1 MQRIS
6 WIDVARGI
14 GIILVIQGHALSS
27 HSYRHLI
34 YAFHMPLFFFIAGLV
49 FNYKKYPFIVTFKK
63 SINGIIVPY
72 LGFGLL
78 SYFFW
83 WAENANFRFEI
94 SAFLN
99 HLSGII
105 YGNSSSLF
113 FNIVLWFLPCLFI
126 TKISFAVISKVI
138 NDDRILLGV
147 LAALS
152 ILGYYLSVNLPDLTL
167 PFGIES
173 ALTAILFFGI
183 GSIIKTNY
191 FEKAGEI
198 IKNKSFLILI
208 SSLIICL
215 ISAFWNYNLYG
226 YQIDIRLNNLANY
239 PLFLVG
245 AFSGIIAVS
254 LISILIKK
262 NKVLELL
269 GKYSLVLFTLHP
281 IVFFYINQILGVFLE
296 RSIINKLKD
305 FYLSPFYTV
314 FTILF
319 ILLVVYCL
327 KSIRPLVFKKVYL

>member
-34 YAFHMPLFFFIAGLV
+34 YAFHMPLFFFIAGFV
-49 FNYKKYPFIVTFKK
+49 FNYKKYPLIITLKK
-63 SINGIIVPY
+63 SINGIIIPY
-72 LGFGLL
+72 VGFGLM

-83 WAENANFRFEI
+83 WIENANFQFEI
-94 SAFLN
+94 SAFLG

-138 NDDRILLGV
+138 NDDRILVGFLLG
-147 LAALS
+147 LS
-152 ILGYYLSVNLPDLTL
+152 ILGYYLSINFPNLAL

-191 FEKAGEI
+191 FEKAGQI
-198 IKNKSFLILI
+198 VKNQSFLILI

-215 ISAFWNYNLYG
+215 ISAFWNYSIYG

-245 AFSGIIAVS
+245 AFSGIIAVC

-262 NKVLELL
+262 NSVLELL
-269 GKYSLVLFTLHP
+269 GKYSLVLFALHP
-281 IVFFYINQILGVFLE
+281 IVFFYINQILGFFLE
-296 RSIINKLKD
+296 RNIINELKD
-305 FYLSPFYTV
+305 FYLSPFYTI

-319 ILLVVYCL
+319 ILLTVYCFKIL
-327 KSIRPLVFKKVYL
+327 KPVAFKRIYL